1 MERGTAAAAIK
12 SSQVSSLGREGN
24 TGANRDDAEGHH
36 LLRLYLQFDQTLKS
50 GWSCPSQHHRSTLC
64 NLAEASVLGRLSSN
78 WREEKGEERRRR
90 RRLFGEFA
98 KRKWRSHQ
106 KSPKVAARPLA
117 RFEGR
122 TRAEAASL
130 RSSAFSILQ
139 PGGAEEYSRQRER
152 QTDRQGGIEGRLRK
166 SSCLKCLRKFNLLEN
181 REDKLQTHSYVY
193 V

>member
-1 MERGTAAAAIK
+1 MITREMERGTAAAAIK
-12 SSQVSSLGREGN
+12 SSQVSSPGREGN

-78 WREEKGEERRRR
+78 WREGKGEERGEERR

-106 KSPKVAARPLA
+106 NKSQGRCSPPARPLRRTDGRGRRRPHSVPLLS
-117 RFEGR
+117 RFSNLEEPGNTVDKGR
-122 TRAEAASL
+122 GRL
-130 RSSAFSILQ
+130 
-139 PGGAEEYSRQRER
+139 
-152 QTDRQGGIEGRLRK
+152 TDREA
-166 SSCLKCLRKFNLLEN
+166 LK
-181 REDKLQTHSYVY
+181 VG
-193 V
+193 